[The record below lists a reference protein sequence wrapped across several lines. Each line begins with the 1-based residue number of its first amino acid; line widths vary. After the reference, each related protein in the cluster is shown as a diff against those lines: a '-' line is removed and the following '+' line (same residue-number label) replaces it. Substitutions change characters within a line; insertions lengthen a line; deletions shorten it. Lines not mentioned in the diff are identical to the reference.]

1 MSIKKTVVSDPVE
14 QELKNFID
22 KLNNENAAL
31 SKILSGVSE
40 FKSPAENPMPAE
52 GKTGEVP
59 KIKNTE
65 NQ

>member
-1 MSIKKTVVSDPVE
+1 MSTKKTVASDPVE

-40 FKSPAENPMPAE
+40 FKSTTENAIPAE
-52 GKTGEVP
+52 GQTGEEP
-59 KIKNTE
+59 EINNTE